1 MFYFADFDNPRPPE
15 GLSHEPCHAPLSPA
29 PDDPTLIEMF
39 LTELQSHAPSA
50 LSQSEDSGDLI
61 RMGIFDH
68 IVEPE
73 LHSGPTSVPDS
84 PPSPLPALECMP
96 VDSDPLDDPFLASFT
111 DVSLLQEN
119 CPLFSGGLD
128 DSPPVPP
135 SPAPQLTDN
144 SVNVTIVESSIYNSN
159 TCSQGVLDLS
169 ECVNSLVNSSPSDP
183 LSSSSTSSSTTP
195 SVPSPVSM
203 ETHSHQTSHLF
214 DFDFS
219 AISEQDL
226 TNVINQFSEATPSPP
241 SISTTPLSSSSTSRE
256 TTPLSDDRHA
266 PVDTSVVPKQNRK
279 RKSID
284 SPSTEGRKVPRISCD
299 TESVGDKKKVR
310 RDKNN
315 VASRVSRAKRKERR
329 KALDVRADEL
339 EEDNARLRVR
349 VAEMTAETE
358 RLKKLLL
365 ERLVK

>member
-1 MFYFADFDNPRPPE
+1 MVYFADFDNPRPPE
-15 GLSHEPCHAPLSPA
+15 GLSYEPCQAPLSPA

-73 LHSGPTSVPDS
+73 LDSGPTSVPDS

-111 DVSLLQEN
+111 NVSLLQES
-119 CPLFSGGLD
+119 CPLLSGGLD
-128 DSPPVPP
+128 DLPPVPP

-183 LSSSSTSSSTTP
+183 LSSSSTSSSA
-195 SVPSPVSM
+195 PSPVSM
-203 ETHSHQTSHLF
+203 ETHSHQTSHLLF

-241 SISTTPLSSSSTSRE
+241 PSISTTPLSSSSTSRE
-256 TTPLSDDRHA
+256 TTPLSDDRHTL
-266 PVDTSVVPKQNRK
+266 VDTSVVPKQNRK

-284 SPSTEGRKVPRISCD
+284 SPSTESRKVPRISCD
-299 TESVGDKKKVR
+299 TEGVSVDDKKKVR